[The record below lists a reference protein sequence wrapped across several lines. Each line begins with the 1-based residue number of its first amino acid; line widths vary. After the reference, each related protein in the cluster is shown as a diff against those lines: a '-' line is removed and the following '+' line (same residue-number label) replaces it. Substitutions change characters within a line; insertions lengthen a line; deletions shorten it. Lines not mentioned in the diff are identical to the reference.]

1 MPTSTSVRAEQIAA
15 FYAYHAVR
23 LQRIVA
29 GQVNAPEQTIED
41 ACQNAWT
48 ILLRRSDITLDDRG
62 AAWLTTVAIREGWR
76 LASTAREVP
85 MGSIRAELPE
95 RGELPEP
102 ASAEP
107 PLSEQALARAEHAGR
122 VGDLR
127 TLKAR
132 ERRDLYLHALGY
144 RYHEIAKA
152 TGSSYT
158 AVDRRLKEGR
168 AQLRRLARERAESD
182 DQG

>member
-1 MPTSTSVRAEQIAA
+1 
-15 FYAYHAVR
+15 
-23 LQRIVA
+23 
-29 GQVNAPEQTIED
+29 
-41 ACQNAWT
+41 
-48 ILLRRSDITLDDRG
+48 
-62 AAWLTTVAIREGWR
+62 
-76 LASTAREVP
+76 

-95 RGELPEP
+95 RGELSEP

-107 PLSEQALARAEHAGR
+107 PLNQQVLARVEHTQR
-122 VGDLR
+122 VADLR
-127 TLKAR
+127 ALKPR

-144 RYHEIAKA
+144 RYNEIAQA

-168 AQLRRLARERAESD
+168 AQLRRLAREREESD